1 MSSSA
6 PSTAPRII
14 TGTRSGRPK
23 SHTIPA
29 GRRTAFA
36 PPKVAAEMTVCSRF
50 CRAVLRKRRVS
61 ASGMRPAA
69 MAMTAAMI
77 ELFALIPTRVSSSIP
92 MMAPSRARPAPNSSV
107 PGSNRLGCRL
117 GSAMRAEVCGRRG
130 APASSPGG
138 GLQTGTRG
146 APRRARRDPAH
157 ARSSERRPPAGIARE
172 RETRTDGTAVRPA
185 GTAGLQTGTAGRRPA
200 ESRIATRSRGAA
212 ARSAGLWPASRGS
225 AKPGLTAQRH
235 ARPGPPVF
243 RPAQWAEGPRNR
255 V

>member
-14 TGTRSGRPK
+14 TGTRSGRPN

-61 ASGMRPAA
+61 ASGMRPTA

-117 GSAMRAEVCGRRG
+117 GSAMRAEVCGRR
-130 APASSPGG
+130 
-138 GLQTGTRG
+138 
-146 APRRARRDPAH
+146 RAGW
-157 ARSSERRPPAGIARE
+157 ERR
-172 RETRTDGTAVRPA
+172 
-185 GTAGLQTGTAGRRPA
+185 LQP
-200 ESRIATRSRGAA
+200 
-212 ARSAGLWPASRGS
+212 
-225 AKPGLTAQRH
+225 AQR
-235 ARPGPPVF
+235 A
-243 RPAQWAEGPRNR
+243 AGPRTGYR
-255 V
+255 PSA